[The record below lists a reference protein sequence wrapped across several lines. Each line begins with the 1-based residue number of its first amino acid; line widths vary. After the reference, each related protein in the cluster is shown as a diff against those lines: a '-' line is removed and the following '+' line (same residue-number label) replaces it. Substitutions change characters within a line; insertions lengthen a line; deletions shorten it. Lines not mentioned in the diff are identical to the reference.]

1 MFRLRQWRTVRGVDE
16 TWARTEMPPLNWSDA
31 GVREALPT
39 GTVTLLLADVEGSTR
54 LWESEPEAMT
64 EAVARL
70 DRILDETI
78 AGHGG
83 VRPVEQGEGDSFV
96 VAFPRAS
103 SAVAC
108 ALELQ
113 RAPLAPIRL
122 RIGLHTGEA
131 QLRDEGNYMGP
142 AVNRAARLRDLAHGG
157 QTVMSG
163 ATHDLVVDRLPEG
176 AWLADFG
183 SHRLRDLARPEQVV
197 QLCHPDLPAEFPPL
211 RSLDSFAHNL
221 PVQLTSFIGREAE
234 MTEVRRLLAENRL
247 VTLIGTGGAGKT
259 RLALQVAAETL
270 AEFPG
275 GVWQVDLAPLSDP
288 AVVPIAVARA
298 LGLGD
303 AEQRSTTETVFR
315 FIEDRQ
321 ALIVLDNCE
330 HLLDACAVLV
340 EALLRA
346 CPVLTILATSRE
358 PISVDGEVMWR
369 VPSLSLADDAIE
381 LFCDRARRARPGFL
395 AGGEVAGTVAEICQR
410 LDGLPL
416 AIELAAARLRAL
428 SPAEILAGLHD
439 RFRLLAGGA
448 RTAVRRQQTLRASV
462 DWSHDLLTDPER
474 TLLRRLAAFAGGFD
488 LDAAQAVGG
497 GDALARHQ
505 VLDQLALLVDKSL
518 VSTEESEVATR
529 YRLLETVRQYALE
542 KLAESGEAEAVRTRH
557 RDHYLVVAAGL
568 EPAGREEVERRL
580 DRVEADIDNL
590 RAAFQWSLEVSD
602 AEAAL
607 RLASSLQPLWLD
619 RNRIVEGRSWLD
631 AGLYDEAAGRPVAP
645 GVRVQALADAAVLD
659 AWMAQR
665 SGKGAAEAEEAVAL
679 AHSLNDPKLLARAL
693 AAAGCVYGFLPA
705 GGGPY
710 FAEAAVLARQ
720 TGDVWTLAQ
729 ILGWQALIAMVV
741 GDPVAGRAAGEE
753 GLALAQQAGSQLF
766 SRQCRTHLGAAMNLQ
781 GDLGSARALLSEV
794 IAEAEPLG
802 ASVWTLQCLAFLS
815 QTLSYLGELDE
826 ARELAE
832 ASIDVARDI
841 GHVPYEA
848 LGYWSLSVL
857 AIAASDVDALSQS
870 SHAFAERFSAVPPEW
885 AAVTLDYL
893 AVAELAA
900 GDLTA
905 ARRRA
910 DEAVAAT
917 TGFDMKYRAMEALL
931 TRARVGV
938 TLGEVDRARDDAHRA
953 LALGAAIN
961 ARIGIADTLECLAGI
976 AGDDDHKAA
985 ARLFGA
991 ADVLR
996 RRSRAVRFALYQPCY
1011 DADVSTLRAAMG
1023 DEAFDQAWA
1032 DGAALSIAEAVAYA
1046 QRGRGERKRP
1056 STGWASL
1063 TPAERDVVRLVG
1075 EGLANKDIA
1084 VRLFVSPRTV
1094 QAHLTH
1100 VYTKLGV
1107 TSRVQLAQEAA
1118 RHC

>member
-1 MFRLRQWRTVRGVDE
+1 
-16 TWARTEMPPLNWSDA
+16 MPPLTWSDA
-31 GVREALPT
+31 GVREPLPT

-54 LWESEPEAMT
+54 LWESDPELMAEAM
-64 EAVARL
+64 ARL
-70 DRILDETI
+70 DRILGETV

-103 SAVAC
+103 GAVAC
-108 ALELQ
+108 ALDLQ

-163 ATHDLVVDRLPEG
+163 ATRDLVVDRLPDG
-176 AWLADFG
+176 AWLADLG
-183 SHRLRDLARPEQVV
+183 RHRLRDLARPEQVV
-197 QLCHPDLPAEFPPL
+197 ELCHPDLPAEFPPL

-234 MTEVRRLLAENRL
+234 MTEVRRLLADNRL

-275 GVWQVDLAPLSDP
+275 GVWQVELAPLSDP
-288 AVVPIAVARA
+288 VVVPIAVARA
-298 LGLGD
+298 LGLVD
-303 AEQRSTTETVFR
+303 AEQRSTIETVTR

-340 EALLRA
+340 EALLRC

-369 VPSLSLADDAIE
+369 VPSLSLAADAIE
-381 LFCDRARRARPGFL
+381 LFTDRAQRARPGFV
-395 AGGEVAGTVAEICQR
+395 AGAELAGTVAEICQR

-474 TLLRRLAAFAGGFD
+474 TLFRRLAVFAGGFD

-497 GDALARHQ
+497 GDGLQRHQ

-518 VSTEESEVATR
+518 VSTEESEAATR

-542 KLAESGEAEAVRTRH
+542 KLAESGEAGAVRTRH
-557 RDHYLVVAAGL
+557 RDHYLLFAAGL
-568 EPAGREEVERRL
+568 EPGGREEIERRL

-590 RAAFQWSLEVSD
+590 RVAFQWSLETSD

-619 RNRIVEGRSWLD
+619 RHRLLEGRSWLD
-631 AGLYDEAAGRPVAP
+631 AALYDEAADPVAP
-645 GVRVQALADAAVLD
+645 AVRAQALADAAVLD
-659 AWMAQR
+659 AWTGLSSGR
-665 SGKGAAEAEEAVAL
+665 SPAEAEEAIAL
-679 AHSLNDPKLLARAL
+679 ARQLDDPKLLARAL
-693 AAAGCVYGFLPA
+693 TAAGCVHGYLPG

-710 FAEAAVLARQ
+710 FAEAAPLARQ
-720 TGDVWTLAQ
+720 TGDVWTQAQ
-729 ILGWQALIAMVV
+729 ILGWQAVDATVT

-766 SRQCRTHLGAAMNLQ
+766 SRQCRTHLGAALFYQ
-781 GDLGSARALLSEV
+781 GDLDAARALLSDLA
-794 IAEAEPLG
+794 AEAQAAG
-802 ASVWTLQCLAFLS
+802 ASVMAMQSLAFLGW
-815 QTLSYLGELDE
+815 TLTFQGELDE
-826 ARELAE
+826 ARELAQ
-832 ASIDVARDI
+832 ASVAVARDT
-841 GHVPYEA
+841 GVVPWEGV
-848 LGYWSLSVL
+848 GYWALSLV
-857 AIAASDVDALSQS
+857 AIAAGDAAALRQS
-870 SHAFAERFSAVPPEW
+870 SHAFSQYFSSVPPKW
-885 AAVTLDYL
+885 AALTLNHL

-905 ARRRA
+905 AGRRA
-910 DEAVAAT
+910 DEAAAAT
-917 TGFDMKYRAMEALL
+917 TGFDLKYHAMEALL
-931 TRARVGV
+931 TSARTAVA
-938 TLGEVDRARDDAHRA
+938 LGEVDRARDDGHRA

-961 ARIGIADTLECLAGI
+961 ARLGIVDTLECLAGI
-976 AGDDDHKAA
+976 AGDDDHQAA

-991 ADVLR
+991 ADALR
-996 RRSRAVRFALYQPCY
+996 RSVGAVRFALYQPGY
-1011 DADVSTLRAAMG
+1011 DADVSALRAAMG
-1023 DEAFDQAWA
+1023 DDAFELAWSE
-1032 DGAALSIAEAVAYA
+1032 GAALSTAEAVAYA

-1056 STGWASL
+1056 SSGWASL
-1063 TPAERDVVRLVG
+1063 TPAERDVVRLLA

-1118 RHC
+1118 RHP

>member
-1 MFRLRQWRTVRGVDE
+1 
-16 TWARTEMPPLNWSDA
+16 MPPLTWSDP

-54 LWESEPEAMT
+54 LWESEPEPMAEAM
-64 EAVARL
+64 ARL
-70 DRILDETI
+70 DRVLGETV

-96 VAFPRAS
+96 ISFSRAS
-103 SAVAC
+103 AALGC
-108 ALELQ
+108 ALDLQ

-163 ATHDLVVDRLPEG
+163 ATHDLVVDRLPDG
-176 AWLADFG
+176 AWLADLG
-183 SHRLRDLARPEQVV
+183 RHRLRDLARPEQVV

-234 MTEVRRLLAENRL
+234 MSEVRRLLADNRL

-303 AEQRSTTETVFR
+303 VEQRSTTETVIR
-315 FIEDRQ
+315 FIGDRQ
-321 ALIVLDNCE
+321 ALVVLDNCE

-340 EALLRA
+340 ETLLRA
-346 CPVLTILATSRE
+346 CPVLTVLATSRE

-369 VPSLSLADDAIE
+369 VPSLSLAGDAVE
-381 LFCDRARRARPGFL
+381 LFTDRARRARPGF
-395 AGGEVAGTVAEICQR
+395 VAEAEAAAKVAEICQR

-428 SPAEILAGLHD
+428 SPAEILDGLHD

-462 DWSHDLLTDPER
+462 DWSHDLLTAPER
-474 TLLRRLAAFAGGFD
+474 TLLRRLAAFARGFD
-488 LDAAQAVGG
+488 LDAAQAVGR
-497 GDALARHQ
+497 GDGLARHQ
-505 VLDQLALLVDKSL
+505 VLDQLSLLVDKSL
-518 VSTEESEVATR
+518 VSTGESDGATR

-568 EPAGREEVERRL
+568 EPLGRDEVERRL
-580 DRVEADIDNL
+580 DRVEADFDNL
-590 RAAFQWSLEVSD
+590 RAAFQWSLETSD

-619 RNRIVEGRSWLD
+619 RDRLVEGRSWLD
-631 AGLYDEAAGRPVAP
+631 AALDDEAAGAVAP
-645 GVRVQALADAAVLD
+645 AVRAQALADAAVID
-659 AWMAQR
+659 AWTLLA
-665 SGKGAAEAEEAVAL
+665 SGKGPAQVDEAVAL
-679 AHSLNDPKLLARAL
+679 ARQLDDPRLLARAL
-693 AAAGCVYGFLPA
+693 TAAGCVYGYLPA
-705 GGGPY
+705 NADPY

-720 TGDVWTLAQ
+720 SGDVWTLAQ
-729 ILGWQALIAMVV
+729 IHGWQTLLANIVS
-741 GDPVAGRAAGEE
+741 DPVAGRSSGEK
-753 GLALAQQAGSQLF
+753 GIALANQAGSRLF
-766 SRQCRTHLGAAMNLQ
+766 SRQCRVHLGAVMVCQ
-781 GDLGSARALLSEV
+781 GDLGAARELLSELN
-794 IAEAEPLG
+794 AEAEAAG
-802 ASVWTLQCLAFLS
+802 AAVMLMQGLAFLS
-815 QTLSYLGELDE
+815 WALTYLGELDE
-826 ARELAE
+826 AKRLGE
-832 ASIDVARDI
+832 ASVAVGRETGVAAYEGV
-841 GHVPYEA
+841 GHWP
-848 LGYWSLSVL
+848 LSLV
-857 AIAASDVDALSQS
+857 AIAAGDVAALRHSSQK
-870 SHAFAERFSAVPPEW
+870 FSRLVGGSTEW
-885 AAVTLDYL
+885 GAITLDYL
-893 AVAELAA
+893 AVAELAG
-900 GDLTA
+900 GDLGA
-905 ARRRA
+905 ARRCA

-917 TGFDMKYRAMEALL
+917 TGFGMKGRAMDALL
-931 TRARVGV
+931 TSARVSV
-938 TLGEVDRARDDAHRA
+938 ALGEVDRARDEAHRA
-953 LALGAAIN
+953 LALAAAID

-976 AGDDDHKAA
+976 TDDDPQAA

-991 ADVLR
+991 AASLR
-996 RRSRAVRFALYQPCY
+996 RDVGAVRFRLYQPGY
-1011 DADVSTLRAAMG
+1011 DADVSALRASMG
-1023 DEAFDQAWA
+1023 DEAFERAWA
-1032 DGAALSIAEAVAYA
+1032 EGAALLPAEAVAYA

-1056 STGWASL
+1056 SSGWASL
-1063 TPAERDVVRLVG
+1063 TPAERDVVRLVA
-1075 EGLANKDIA
+1075 EGLANKEIA
-1084 VRLFVSPRTV
+1084 DRLFVSPRTV

-1100 VYTKLGV
+1100 VYTKLGIA
-1107 TSRVQLAQEAA
+1107 SRVQLAQEAS
-1118 RHC
+1118 RHG

>member
-1 MFRLRQWRTVRGVDE
+1 MFRPQPWRTVRGVDE
-16 TWARTEMPPLNWSDA
+16 TWARTEIPPLTWSDA

-54 LWESEPEAMT
+54 LWESDPEPMAEAM
-64 EAVARL
+64 ARL
-70 DRILDETI
+70 DRILGETV

-96 VAFPRAS
+96 VSFPRAS
-103 SAVAC
+103 GAVAC
-108 ALELQ
+108 ALDLQ

-176 AWLADFG
+176 AWLADLG
-183 SHRLRDLARPEQVV
+183 RHRLRDLARPEQVV
-197 QLCHPDLPAEFPPL
+197 QLCHPDLPAEFAPL

-234 MTEVRRLLAENRL
+234 MTEVRRLLADNRL

-303 AEQRSTTETVFR
+303 AEQRSTTETVIR
-315 FIEDRQ
+315 FVEDRQ

-369 VPSLSLADDAIE
+369 VPSLSLAGDAMD
-381 LFCDRARRARPGFL
+381 LFTDRARRARPGFS
-395 AGGEVAGTVAEICQR
+395 AGAEMAGTVAEICQR

-497 GDALARHQ
+497 GGDSLQRHQ

-518 VSTEESEVATR
+518 VSTEVSQAATR

-557 RDHYLVVAAGL
+557 RDHYLVVATGL

-580 DRVEADIDNL
+580 DRVGVDIDNL
-590 RAAFQWSLEVSD
+590 RAAFQWSLETSD

-607 RLASSLQPLWLD
+607 QLASSLQPLWLD
-619 RNRIVEGRSWLD
+619 RNRIVEGRSWFD
-631 AGLYDEAAGRPVAP
+631 AGLSDAAAGPVAL
-645 GVRVQALADAAVLD
+645 GVRAQALADAAVLD
-659 AWMAQR
+659 VWTGLA
-665 SGKGAAEAEEAVAL
+665 SGKGPAEAEEAVAL
-679 AHSLNDPKLLARAL
+679 ARELDDPKLLARTL
-693 AAAGCVYGFLPA
+693 TAAGCAPGFLPRMGA
-705 GGGPY
+705 SY
-710 FAEAAVLARQ
+710 FAEATVLARQ
-720 TGDVWTLAQ
+720 TGDTWTLAQ
-729 ILGWQALIAMVV
+729 ILGWQALTANIA

-753 GLALAQQAGSQLF
+753 GLALAEEVGSQLF
-766 SRQCRTHLGAAMNLQ
+766 SRQCRTHLGAAMFYQ
-781 GDLGSARALLSEV
+781 GDLRAARALLSDL
-794 IAEAEPLG
+794 IAEAEAAG
-802 ASVWTLQCLAFLS
+802 GSIWTLQGLTFLGW
-815 QTLSYLGELDE
+815 TLTFLGELDA
-826 ARELAE
+826 ARAAAE
-832 ASIDVARDI
+832 ASIAAGRDTGVA
-841 GHVPYEA
+841 VYEGV
-848 LGYWSLSVL
+848 GYWSLSL
-857 AIAASDVDALSQS
+857 TAIAAGDAAALRHTSE
-870 SHAFAERFSAVPPEW
+870 AFSRIFVFPPEW
-885 AAVTLDYL
+885 AALPLDFL
-893 AVAELAA
+893 AVAEFAA

-905 ARRRA
+905 ARRLA

-917 TGFDMKYRAMEALL
+917 TGFEMKYHAMEALM
-931 TRARVGV
+931 TSARVWV
-938 TLGEVDRARDDAHRA
+938 ALGEAGRAQDDAHRA
-953 LALGAAIN
+953 LAIAAAIN
-961 ARIGIADTLECLAGI
+961 ARIGIADSLECVAGI
-976 AGDDDHKAA
+976 AGDDDHQAA
-985 ARLFGA
+985 ARLLSA
-991 ADVLR
+991 ADSLR
-996 RRSRAVRFALYQPCY
+996 RSTGAVRFKLYQPGY
-1011 DADVSTLRAAMG
+1011 DTDVSALRASMG
-1023 DEAFDQAWA
+1023 DEAFERAWA
-1032 DGAALSIAEAVAYA
+1032 EGAALSTPEAIAYA

-1056 STGWASL
+1056 SSGWASL
-1063 TPAERDVVRLVG
+1063 TPAERDVVRLVA

-1118 RHC
+1118 RHP

>member
-1 MFRLRQWRTVRGVDE
+1 VDE
-16 TWARTEMPPLNWSDA
+16 TWARTEMPPLTWSDA
-31 GVREALPT
+31 SVREALPT

-54 LWESEPEAMT
+54 LWESEPEPMAEAM
-64 EAVARL
+64 ARL
-70 DRILDETI
+70 DRILGETVT
-78 AGHGG
+78 GHGG

-96 VAFPRAS
+96 VSFSRAS

-108 ALELQ
+108 ALDLQ

-163 ATHDLVVDRLPEG
+163 ATHDLVVDRLPDG
-176 AWLADFG
+176 AWLADLG
-183 SHRLRDLARPEQVV
+183 RHRLRDLARPEQVV
-197 QLCHPDLPAEFPPL
+197 QLCHPDLPAVFPPL

-221 PVQLTSFIGREAE
+221 PVQLTSFIGRETE
-234 MTEVRRLLAENRL
+234 MGEVRRLLADNRL

-288 AVVPIAVARA
+288 AVVPLAVARA

-303 AEQRSTTETVFR
+303 AEQRSTIETITR

-330 HLLDACAVLV
+330 HLLDACAELV
-340 EALLRA
+340 ESMLRA

-358 PISVDGEVMWR
+358 PISVGGEVMWR
-369 VPSLSLADDAIE
+369 VPSLSLSGDAIE
-381 LFCDRARRARPGFL
+381 LFTDRAQRARPGFL
-395 AGGEVAGTVAEICQR
+395 ASAEVAGTVAEICQR

-474 TLLRRLAAFAGGFD
+474 ILLRRLAVFAGGFD
-488 LDAAQAVGG
+488 LAAAQAVGG
-497 GDALARHQ
+497 GEGLQRHQ

-518 VSTEESEVATR
+518 VSTEESASATR
-529 YRLLETVRQYALE
+529 YRLLETVRQYTLE
-542 KLAESGEAEAVRTRH
+542 KLAESGEADTVRTGH
-557 RDHYLVVAAGL
+557 RDHYLLVAAGL
-568 EPAGREEVERRL
+568 EPAAREEIERRL
-580 DRVEADIDNL
+580 DRVGADFDNL
-590 RAAFQWSLEVSD
+590 RAAFRWSLETS
-602 AEAAL
+602 EPETAL

-619 RNRIVEGRSWLD
+619 RNRLLEGRSWLD
-631 AGLYDEAAGRPVAP
+631 AGLYDDAAGSVAP
-645 GVRVQALADAAVLD
+645 AMRAQALADAAVLD
-659 AWMAQR
+659 AWTALR
-665 SGKGAAEAEEAVAL
+665 WGKGPAEAEEAVAL
-679 AHSLNDPKLLARAL
+679 ARQLDDPKLLARAL
-693 AAAGCVYGFLPA
+693 TAAGCVRGFLPQV
-705 GGGPY
+705 GNPY

-720 TGDVWTLAQ
+720 TGDVWTLVQ
-729 ILGWQALIAMVV
+729 ILGWQTLSANVV

-753 GLALAQQAGSQLF
+753 GLALAEQAGSLLF
-766 SRQCRTHLGAAMNLQ
+766 SRQCRTHLGAAMFYE
-781 GDLGSARALLSEV
+781 GDLGAARALLSDLV
-794 IAEAEPLG
+794 AEAGAAG
-802 ASVWTLQCLAFLS
+802 ASVWTLQSLGFLS
-815 QTLSYLGELDE
+815 WVLASLGELDE

-832 ASIDVARDI
+832 ASIAEARDT
-841 GHVPYEA
+841 GVVPYEGV
-848 LGYWSLSVL
+848 GYWALSVV
-857 AIAASDVDALSQS
+857 AIAAGDATALRQS
-870 SHAFAERFSAVPPEW
+870 SHALAQRFSFPPEW
-885 AAVTLDYL
+885 VALTLDHL
-893 AVAELAA
+893 ALAAFAA
-900 GDLTA
+900 GDLST
-905 ARRRA
+905 ARRYA
-910 DEAVAAT
+910 DEAVVAT

-931 TRARVGV
+931 TSARVWLA
-938 TLGEVDRARDDAHRA
+938 LGEIDRARDDAHRA
-953 LALGAAIN
+953 LAIAAAID

-976 AGDDDHKAA
+976 TATDDHQAA

-991 ADVLR
+991 ADALR
-996 RRSRAVRFALYQPCY
+996 QSVGAVRFKLYQPGF
-1011 DADVSTLRAAMG
+1011 DSDVSALRASTG
-1023 DEAFDQAWA
+1023 DGGFDQAWA
-1032 DGAALSIAEAVAYA
+1032 EGAALSAAEAVAYA

-1063 TPAERDVVRLVG
+1063 TPAERDVVRLVA

-1084 VRLFVSPRTV
+1084 VRLFISPRTV

-1118 RHC
+1118 RHP

>member
-1 MFRLRQWRTVRGVDE
+1 MDE
-16 TWARTEMPPLNWSDA
+16 TWARTEMPPLTWSDA

-54 LWESEPEAMT
+54 LWESEPEPMT
-64 EAVARL
+64 EAMARL
-70 DRILDETI
+70 DRVLGETV

-96 VAFPRAS
+96 VSFPRAS

-108 ALELQ
+108 ALDLQ

-163 ATHDLVVDRLPEG
+163 ATHDLVVDGLPEG
-176 AWLADFG
+176 AWLADLG
-183 SHRLRDLARPEQVV
+183 RHRLRDLARPEQVV

-221 PVQLTSFIGREAE
+221 PVQLTSFIGRETE
-234 MTEVRRLLAENRL
+234 MTAVRRLLADNRL

-275 GVWQVDLAPLSDP
+275 GVWQVDLTPLNDP

-303 AEQRSTTETVFR
+303 AAQRSTIDTLTR

-369 VPSLSLADDAIE
+369 VPSLSLTGDAIE
-381 LFCDRARRARPGFL
+381 LFTDRARRARPGFVVS
-395 AGGEVAGTVAEICQR
+395 GEMAGTVSEICQR

-428 SPAEILAGLHD
+428 SPAEILTGLHD
-439 RFRLLAGGA
+439 RFRLLAGGS

-462 DWSHDLLTDPER
+462 DWSYDLLTDPER
-474 TLLRRLAAFAGGFD
+474 TLLRRLAVFAGGFD
-488 LDAAQAVGG
+488 LDAAQAVGDG
-497 GDALARHQ
+497 EALARHQ
-505 VLDQLALLVDKSL
+505 VLDQLALLIDKSL
-518 VSTEESEVATR
+518 VSTEESAAATR

-542 KLAESGEAEAVRTRH
+542 KLAESGEAESVRTRH
-557 RDHYLVVAAGL
+557 RDHYLLVAAEL
-568 EPAGREEVERRL
+568 EPAGHEEVDRQL
-580 DRVEADIDNL
+580 DRVQADIDNL
-590 RAAFQWSLEVSD
+590 RAAFQWSLETSD
-602 AEAAL
+602 AEVAL

-619 RNRIVEGRSWLD
+619 RHRLLEGRGWLD
-631 AGLYDEAAGRPVAP
+631 AALADGDAGPVGP
-645 GVRVQALADAAVLD
+645 GVRARALGDAAVLD
-659 AWMAQR
+659 AWMALS
-665 SGKGAAEAEEAVAL
+665 SGKGTGEADEAVSL
-679 AHSLNDPKLLARAL
+679 ARQLDDPKLLGRAL
-693 AAAGCVYGFLPA
+693 TAAGCVYGILT
-705 GGGPY
+705 GDGSPY
-710 FAEAAVLARQ
+710 FAEAAVFARQ
-720 TGDVWTLAQ
+720 SGDVWTQAQ
-729 ILGWQALIAMVV
+729 ILGWEAVAANAA
-741 GDPVAGRAAGEE
+741 GDPIAGRAAGEE
-753 GLALAQQAGSQLF
+753 GHALAQRAGCQLF
-766 SRQCRTHLGAAMNLQ
+766 SRQCRVHLGAAMIYQ
-781 GDLGSARALLSEV
+781 GDLDAARALLSDV
-794 IAEAEPLG
+794 AAEAGAAG
-802 ASVWTLQCLAFLS
+802 ASVMAIQGLAFLGW
-815 QTLSYLGELDE
+815 TLALLGELDD

-832 ASIDVARDI
+832 ASIAAARDTGVVLYEGI
-841 GHVPYEA
+841 GNWGLSHVAAAAGDAAA
-848 LGYWSLSVL
+848 LR
-857 AIAASDVDALSQS
+857 QS
-870 SHAFAERFSAVPPEW
+870 SHAFWQCFSFQHGW
-885 AAVTLDYL
+885 AALPLGHL

-910 DEAVAAT
+910 EEAVAAT
-917 TGFDMKYRAMEALL
+917 TGYGMKHHAMDALL
-931 TRARVGV
+931 TSARVAV
-938 TLGEVDRARDDAHRA
+938 ALGEVDRAREDAHRA
-953 LALGAAIN
+953 LAIGAAIE
-961 ARIGIADTLECLAGI
+961 ARIGIADTLECLAGM
-976 AGDDDHKAA
+976 AGNDDHQAA
-985 ARLFGA
+985 ARLLGA

-996 RRSRAVRFALYQPCY
+996 RSTGAVRFRLYQPGY
-1011 DADVSTLRAAMG
+1011 ETDVSALRAAMG
-1023 DEAFDQAWA
+1023 DQAFELAWGE
-1032 DGAALSIAEAVAYA
+1032 GAKLSTAEAVAYA

-1056 STGWASL
+1056 SSGWASL
-1063 TPAERDVVRLVG
+1063 TPAERDVVSLVA

-1084 VRLFVSPRTV
+1084 ARLFISPRTV

-1118 RHC
+1118 RHT

>member
-1 MFRLRQWRTVRGVDE
+1 MRGVDE
-16 TWARTEMPPLNWSDA
+16 TWARTEMPPLTWSDA

-54 LWESEPEAMT
+54 LWESEPEPMAEAM
-64 EAVARL
+64 ARL
-70 DRILDETI
+70 DRILGEI
-78 AGHGG
+78 VAGHSG

-96 VAFPRAS
+96 VSFPRAS
-103 SAVAC
+103 GAVAC
-108 ALELQ
+108 ALDLQ

-176 AWLADFG
+176 AWLADLG
-183 SHRLRDLARPEQVV
+183 RHRLRDLARPEQVV

-234 MTEVRRLLAENRL
+234 MAEVRRLLADNRL

-288 AVVPIAVARA
+288 TVVPIAVARA

-303 AEQRSTTETVFR
+303 AEQRSTTETLIR
-315 FIEDRQ
+315 FLEHRQ

-340 EALLRA
+340 EALLRG

-369 VPSLSLADDAIE
+369 VPSLSLAGDAIE
-381 LFCDRARRARPGFL
+381 LFTDRARRARPGFQT
-395 AGGEVAGTVAEICQR
+395 GGEVAGTVAEICQR

-416 AIELAAARLRAL
+416 AIELAAARLRSL

-497 GDALARHQ
+497 GDGLQRHQ

-518 VSTEESEVATR
+518 VATEEFQAATR

-557 RDHYLVVAAGL
+557 RDHYLMVAAGL
-568 EPAGREEVERRL
+568 EPARREETERRL
-580 DRVEADIDNL
+580 DRVEADFDNL
-590 RAAFQWSLEVSD
+590 RVAFQWSLETSD

-619 RNRIVEGRSWLD
+619 RHRLLEGWSWLD
-631 AGLYDEAAGRPVAP
+631 AGLSHEGGGPVAP
-645 GVRVQALADAAVLD
+645 GVRAQALADAAVLD
-659 AWMAQR
+659 AWTLLA
-665 SGKGAAEAEEAVAL
+665 SGKGPAQAEEAVAL
-679 AHSLNDPKLLARAL
+679 ARQLDDPKLLARAL
-693 AAAGCVYGFLPA
+693 TAAGCIFGYLPA
-705 GGGPY
+705 GAGPY
-710 FAEAAVLARQ
+710 FAEAAALARR

-729 ILGWQALIAMVV
+729 ILGWQALLANIV

-753 GLALAQQAGSQLF
+753 GFALAQQAGSQLF
-766 SRQCRTHLGAAMNLQ
+766 SRQCRTHLGAAMVIQ
-781 GDLGSARALLSEV
+781 GDLGAARALLSDV
-794 IAEAEPLG
+794 AAEAEAAG
-802 ASVWTLQCLAFLS
+802 GSVWTLQSRSFLGLALTFS
-815 QTLSYLGELDE
+815 GELEE
-826 ARELAE
+826 AREAAE
-832 ASIDVARDI
+832 ASFAAARDTGVFAYESV
-841 GHVPYEA
+841 GHWT
-848 LGYWSLSVL
+848 LSLV
-857 AIAASDVDALSQS
+857 AIAAGDAAALRQHSQ
-870 SHAFAERFSAVPPEW
+870 AFSEHLRYPPEW
-885 AAVTLDYL
+885 AAITLDYL
-893 AVAELAA
+893 AVADLAA
-900 GDLTA
+900 GDLPA

-931 TRARVGV
+931 TSARVAIA
-938 TLGEVDRARDDAHRA
+938 LGEVDRARDDAHRA

-976 AGDDDHKAA
+976 AGADDHQTA

-991 ADVLR
+991 ADALR
-996 RRSRAVRFALYQPCY
+996 RSTGAVRFGLYQPGY
-1011 DADVSTLRAAMG
+1011 DADVSALRASMG
-1023 DEAFDQAWA
+1023 DEAFEQAWA
-1032 DGAALSIAEAVAYA
+1032 GGAALSTTEAVAYA

-1056 STGWASL
+1056 SSGWASL
-1063 TPAERDVVRLVG
+1063 TPAERDVVRLVA

-1118 RHC
+1118 RHP

>member
-1 MFRLRQWRTVRGVDE
+1 MRRGVVNPQGSGRSVREDADVPAPVMAQCEGVDE
-16 TWARTEMPPLNWSDA
+16 TWARTEMPPLTWSDP

-54 LWESEPEAMT
+54 LWESDPEPMAEAM
-64 EAVARL
+64 ARL
-70 DRILDETI
+70 DRILGEAI
-78 AGHGG
+78 ACHGG

-96 VAFPRAS
+96 VSFSRAS
-103 SAVAC
+103 GALGC
-108 ALELQ
+108 ALDLQ

-176 AWLADFG
+176 AWLADLG
-183 SHRLRDLARPEQVV
+183 RHRLRDLARPEQVV

-270 AEFPG
+270 AEYPG

-288 AVVPIAVARA
+288 VVVPIAVARA

-303 AEQRSTTETVFR
+303 AAQRSTIETLIR

-369 VPSLSLADDAIE
+369 VPSLSLAGDAIE
-381 LFCDRARRARPGFL
+381 LFCDRARRARPGFR
-395 AGGEVAGTVAEICQR
+395 AGDEVAGTVAEICQR

-428 SPAEILAGLHD
+428 SPAEVLAGLHD

-462 DWSHDLLTDPER
+462 DWSYDLLTDPER

-497 GDALARHQ
+497 GEGLQRHQ

-518 VSTEESEVATR
+518 VSTEESAAATR

-542 KLAESGEAEAVRTRH
+542 KLFESGEAEAVRTRH
-557 RDHYLVVAAGL
+557 RDHYLLVAAGL

-580 DRVEADIDNL
+580 DRVEADFDNL
-590 RAAFQWSLEVSD
+590 RAAFQWSLETSD

-607 RLASSLQPLWLD
+607 RLASLLQPLWLD
-619 RNRIVEGRSWLD
+619 RTRIVEGRSWFD
-631 AGLYDEAAGRPVAP
+631 AALYDEAAGPVAP
-645 GVRVQALADAAVLD
+645 EVRAQALADAAVLD
-659 AWMAQR
+659 IWTGLAF
-665 SGKGAAEAEEAVAL
+665 GKGPAEAEEAVAL
-679 AHSLNDPKLLARAL
+679 ARQLDDPKLLARAL
-693 AAAGCVYGFLPA
+693 TAAGCVPGFLPQM
-705 GGGPY
+705 GGPY

-729 ILGWQALIAMVV
+729 IFGWQTLTANVA

-753 GLALAQQAGSQLF
+753 GLALAEQAGSHLF
-766 SRQCRTHLGAAMNLQ
+766 SRQCRTHLGAAMVYQ
-781 GDLGSARALLSEV
+781 GDLDAARALLSDLM
-794 IAEAEPLG
+794 AEAEALR
-802 ASVWTLQCLAFLS
+802 ASVWSLQSLTFLS
-815 QTLSYLGELDE
+815 WTLTLLGELDE
-826 ARELAE
+826 ARALAE
-832 ASIDVARDI
+832 ASIAVARDM
-841 GHVPYEA
+841 GVAVYEGLGPWA
-848 LGYWSLSVL
+848 LSLV
-857 AIAASDVDALSQS
+857 AIAAGDGAALRQASN
-870 SHAFAERFSAVPPEW
+870 AFSRAFIFPPEW
-885 AAVTLDYL
+885 VALTLDYL

-900 GDLTA
+900 GDLTS

-917 TGFDMKYRAMEALL
+917 TGFDMKYHAMQALL
-931 TRARVGV
+931 TSARVWV
-938 TLGEVDRARDDAHRA
+938 ALGEGDRARDDAHRA
-953 LALGAAIN
+953 LAIGAAID
-961 ARIGIADTLECLAGI
+961 ARTGIADTLECLAGM
-976 AGDDDHKAA
+976 AGNDENQAA

-991 ADVLR
+991 ADSVL
-996 RRSRAVRFALYQPCY
+996 
-1011 DADVSTLRAAMG
+1011 
-1023 DEAFDQAWA
+1023 E
-1032 DGAALSIAEAVAYA
+1032 
-1046 QRGRGERKRP
+1046 
-1056 STGWASL
+1056 
-1063 TPAERDVVRLVG
+1063 
-1075 EGLANKDIA
+1075 
-1084 VRLFVSPRTV
+1084 
-1094 QAHLTH
+1094 
-1100 VYTKLGV
+1100 
-1107 TSRVQLAQEAA
+1107 
-1118 RHC
+1118 

>member
-1 MFRLRQWRTVRGVDE
+1 MAQCEAVDE
-16 TWARTEMPPLNWSDA
+16 TWARTEMAPLTWSDA

-54 LWESEPEAMT
+54 LWESEPEPMTDAM
-64 EAVARL
+64 ARL
-70 DRILDETI
+70 DRLLGEAV

-96 VAFPRAS
+96 VSFSRAS

-108 ALELQ
+108 ALDLQ

-176 AWLADFG
+176 AWLADLG
-183 SHRLRDLARPEQVV
+183 RHRLRDLARPEQVV

-234 MTEVRRLLAENRL
+234 MTEVRRLLADNRL

-275 GVWQVDLAPLSDP
+275 GVWQVDLAPLNDP

-303 AEQRSTTETVFR
+303 AEQRSTIDTLTR

-330 HLLDACAVLV
+330 HLLDACAVVV

-358 PISVDGEVMWR
+358 PMSVGGEVMWR
-369 VPSLSLADDAIE
+369 VPSLSLTGDAME
-381 LFCDRARRARPGFL
+381 LFTDRARRARPGFVPG
-395 AGGEVAGTVAEICQR
+395 AEAAGTVAEICQR

-428 SPAEILAGLHD
+428 SPAEVLAGLHD

-474 TLLRRLAAFAGGFD
+474 TLLRRLAVFAGGFD
-488 LDAAQAVGG
+488 LDAAQAVGA
-497 GDALARHQ
+497 GDGLQRHQ

-518 VSTEESEVATR
+518 VATEESEAATR

-557 RDHYLVVAAGL
+557 RDHYVLVAAGL
-568 EPAGREEVERRL
+568 EPAGREVLEGRL
-580 DRVEADIDNL
+580 DRIGADFDNL
-590 RAAFQWSLEVSD
+590 RAAFQWSLETSD
-602 AEAAL
+602 TETAL

-631 AGLYDEAAGRPVAP
+631 TALYDAVAGPVAP
-645 GVRVQALADAAVLD
+645 AVRAQALADAAVLD
-659 AWMAQR
+659 AWTLLT
-665 SGKGAAEAEEAVAL
+665 SGKAAAQVEEAVAL
-679 AHSLNDPKLLARAL
+679 ARQLDDPKLLARAL
-693 AAAGCVYGFLPA
+693 TAAGCVYGYLPA

-720 TGDVWTLAQ
+720 TGDLWTLTQ
-729 ILGWQALIAMVV
+729 ILGWQTLIANIV
-741 GDPVAGRAAGEE
+741 GDPVSGRATGEE
-753 GLALAQQAGSQLF
+753 GFALAREVGSQLF
-766 SRQCRTHLGAAMNLQ
+766 SRQCRTHLGAAMIYQ
-781 GDLGSARALLSEV
+781 GDLGAARALLSDLV
-794 IAEAEPLG
+794 AEAEAAG
-802 ASVWTLQCLAFLS
+802 ASIWSLQGLTFLSWTLTFV
-815 QTLSYLGELDE
+815 GELDE
-826 ARELAE
+826 ARGLGE
-832 ASIDVARDI
+832 ASIAVGRDTGVAA
-841 GHVPYEA
+841 YEGV
-848 LGYWSLSVL
+848 GYW
-857 AIAASDVDALSQS
+857 ALSLAAMAANDAVALRQS
-870 SHAFAERFSAVPPEW
+870 SHAFWQLFSGPPEW
-885 AAVTLDYL
+885 GALTLGHL

-900 GDLTA
+900 GDLAA

-917 TGFDMKYRAMEALL
+917 TGFDMKYHAMEALL
-931 TRARVGV
+931 TSARVGAA
-938 TLGEVDRARDDAHRA
+938 LGDVDRARDDAHRA
-953 LALGAAIN
+953 LALGAAID

-976 AGDDDHKAA
+976 AASEDHQTR
-985 ARLFGA
+985 ARIFGA
-991 ADVLR
+991 ADALR
-996 RRSRAVRFALYQPCY
+996 RSTGAVRFALYQPSY
-1011 DADVSTLRAAMG
+1011 DADVSALRAAMG
-1023 DEAFDQAWA
+1023 DEAFELAWA
-1032 DGAALSIAEAVAYA
+1032 EGAALSTAEAVAYA

-1056 STGWASL
+1056 SSGWASL
-1063 TPAERDVVRLVG
+1063 TPAERDVVRLVA

-1084 VRLFVSPRTV
+1084 GRLFVSPRTV

-1107 TSRVQLAQEAA
+1107 TSRVQLAQEAS
-1118 RHC
+1118 RQPS

>member
-1 MFRLRQWRTVRGVDE
+1 M
-16 TWARTEMPPLNWSDA
+16 
-31 GVREALPT
+31 
-39 GTVTLLLADVEGSTR
+39 GSTSGPTKP
-54 LWESEPEAMT
+54 ESSGRKLGSP
-64 EAVARL
+64 
-70 DRILDETI
+70 
-78 AGHGG
+78 
-83 VRPVEQGEGDSFV
+83 
-96 VAFPRAS
+96 AS
-103 SAVAC
+103 SRPGSR
-108 ALELQ
+108 
-113 RAPLAPIRL
+113 RAR
-122 RIGLHTGEA
+122 
-131 QLRDEGNYMGP
+131 MGS
-142 AVNRAARLRDLAHGG
+142 A
-157 QTVMSG
+157 
-163 ATHDLVVDRLPEG
+163 
-176 AWLADFG
+176 
-183 SHRLRDLARPEQVV
+183 
-197 QLCHPDLPAEFPPL
+197 
-211 RSLDSFAHNL
+211 
-221 PVQLTSFIGREAE
+221 
-234 MTEVRRLLAENRL
+234 
-247 VTLIGTGGAGKT
+247 
-259 RLALQVAAETL
+259 
-270 AEFPG
+270 
-275 GVWQVDLAPLSDP
+275 
-288 AVVPIAVARA
+288 ARA

-303 AEQRSTTETVFR
+303 AAQRSTTEMVIR
-315 FIEDRQ
+315 FIDDRQ

-369 VPSLSLADDAIE
+369 VPSLSLTGDAIE
-381 LFCDRARRARPGFL
+381 LFTDRARRARPGFL
-395 AGGEVAGTVAEICQR
+395 GGAEVAGTVAEICQR

-518 VSTEESEVATR
+518 VATEESAAATR

-542 KLAESGEAEAVRTRH
+542 KLAESGEAEAARTRH
-557 RDHYLVVAAGL
+557 RDHYLVVATGL

-590 RAAFQWSLEVSD
+590 RAAFQWSLEISD
-602 AEAAL
+602 ADAAL

-619 RNRIVEGRSWLD
+619 RNRIAEGRSWLD
-631 AGLYDEAAGRPVAP
+631 TALYDADAGPAAPA
-645 GVRVQALADAAVLD
+645 VRAQALADAAVLD
-659 AWMAQR
+659 AWMAMKI
-665 SGKGAAEAEEAVAL
+665 GKGPAEADEAVAL
-679 AHSLNDPKLLARAL
+679 ARQLDDPRLLARAIT
-693 AAAGCVYGFLPA
+693 AAGSVYGYLPG

-720 TGDVWTLAQ
+720 TGDAWTLAQ
-729 ILGWQALIAMVV
+729 ILGWQTLIANVV

-753 GLALAQQAGSQLF
+753 GLALAQQVGTQVF
-766 SRQCRTHLGAAMNLQ
+766 SRQCRTHLGAAMNIQ
-781 GDLGSARALLSEV
+781 GDLGAARAVLSEV
-794 IAEAEPLG
+794 IAEAEALH
-802 ASVWTLQCLAFLS
+802 ASIWWLQCLAFLS
-815 QTLSYLGELDE
+815 QTLSFLGEVDE

-832 ASIDVARDI
+832 ACIPVARDS
-841 GHVPYEA
+841 GVVAYEA
-848 LGYWSLSVL
+848 LGHWSLCVV
-857 AIAASDVDALSQS
+857 AMAAGDAAALRQS
-870 SHAFAERFSAVPPEW
+870 SHAFAEGFSVVPPEW
-885 AAVTLDYL
+885 AALTLDYL

-917 TGFDMKYRAMEALL
+917 TGFAMKYRAMEALL
-931 TRARVGV
+931 TSARVGV
-938 TLGEVDRARDDAHRA
+938 ALGEVDRARDDAHRA

-976 AGDDDHKAA
+976 AGDDDDHAA

-991 ADVLR
+991 ADALR
-996 RRSRAVRFALYQPCY
+996 RRTRAVRFGLYQPRY
-1011 DADVSTLRAAMG
+1011 DADVSALRAAMG
-1023 DEAFDQAWA
+1023 DEAFEQARA
-1032 DGAALSIAEAVAYA
+1032 EGAALSIAEAVAYA

-1056 STGWASL
+1056 SSGWASL
-1063 TPAERDVVRLVG
+1063 TPAERDVVRLVA

-1118 RHC
+1118 RHA

>member
-1 MFRLRQWRTVRGVDE
+1 MFRPRPWRSVRGVDE
-16 TWARTEMPPLNWSDA
+16 TWARTEIPPLTWSDE

-54 LWESEPEAMT
+54 LWESEPEPMA

-70 DRILDETI
+70 DRILGE
-78 AGHGG
+78 AVARHGG
-83 VRPVEQGEGDSFV
+83 VRPLEQGEGDSFV
-96 VAFPRAS
+96 VSFPRAS
-103 SAVAC
+103 GAVAC
-108 ALELQ
+108 ALDLQ
-113 RAPLAPIRL
+113 QAPLAPIRL

-163 ATHDLVVDRLPEG
+163 ATHDLVVDRLPGG
-176 AWLADFG
+176 AWLADLG
-183 SHRLRDLARPEQVV
+183 RHRLRDLARPEQVI

-234 MTEVRRLLAENRL
+234 MAEVRRLLADNRL

-288 AVVPIAVARA
+288 AVVPIAAARA

-303 AEQRSTTETVFR
+303 AEQRSTTDTLIR
-315 FIEDRQ
+315 FIENRQ

-330 HLLDACAVLV
+330 HLLDECAALV

-369 VPSLSLADDAIE
+369 VPSLSLTGDAIE
-381 LFCDRARRARPGFL
+381 LFTDRARRARPGFV
-395 AGGEVAGTVAEICQR
+395 AGDEAAGTVAEICQR

-428 SPAEILAGLHD
+428 SPAEVLTGLHD
-439 RFRLLAGGA
+439 RFRLLAGGS

-474 TLLRRLAAFAGGFD
+474 TLFRRLGVFFGGFD
-488 LDAAQAVGG
+488 LDAARAVGSG
-497 GDALARHQ
+497 SSLQRHQ
-505 VLDQLALLVDKSL
+505 VLDQLVLLVDKSL
-518 VSTEESEVATR
+518 VSTEESGAATR

-557 RDHYLVVAAGL
+557 RDHYLLVAAGL
-568 EPAGREEVERRL
+568 EPAGHEEIERRL
-580 DRVEADIDNL
+580 DRVEADVDNL
-590 RAAFQWSLEVSD
+590 RAAFQWSLEMSD
-602 AEAAL
+602 AESAL

-619 RNRIVEGRSWLD
+619 RNRILEGRSWLD
-631 AGLYDEAAGRPVAP
+631 AGLYDGAAGPVAP
-645 GVRVQALADAAVLD
+645 AVRAQALADAAVLD
-659 AWMAQR
+659 IWTGLS
-665 SGKGAAEAEEAVAL
+665 SGKGPAEAEEAVAL
-679 AHSLNDPKLLARAL
+679 ARRLDDPKLLARAL
-693 AAAGCVYGFLPA
+693 TAAGCVPGFLPRMGA
-705 GGGPY
+705 SY
-710 FAEAAVLARQ
+710 FAEAAVLARR

-729 ILGWQALIAMVV
+729 ILGWQSLTANIA
-741 GDPVAGRAAGEE
+741 GDPVAGRSAGEE
-753 GLALAQQAGSQLF
+753 GIAVADEAGSRLF
-766 SRQCRTHLGAAMNLQ
+766 SRQCRTHLGAALVYQGELQ
-781 GDLGSARALLSEV
+781 PARALLTDLV
-794 IAEAEPLG
+794 AEAEAAGGAIWSLQGLTFLG
-802 ASVWTLQCLAFLS
+802 WTLTF
-815 QTLSYLGELDE
+815 LGELDA
-826 ARELAE
+826 AREA
-832 ASIDVARDI
+832 AWGSIAVGRDMGVA
-841 GHVPYEA
+841 VYEGV
-848 LGYWSLSVL
+848 GYWSLSL
-857 AIAASDVDALSQS
+857 TAIAAGDVAALRENSQ
-870 SHAFAERFSAVPPEW
+870 AFARIFNFPPEW
-885 AAVTLDYL
+885 AAFPLDRL
-893 AVAELAA
+893 AVAEFAA

-905 ARRRA
+905 ARRLA

-917 TGFDMKYRAMEALL
+917 TGFDMRYHAMEALL
-931 TRARVGV
+931 TSARVWSA
-938 TLGEVDRARDDAHRA
+938 LGEVGRAQDDAHRA
-953 LALGAAIN
+953 LAVAAVID
-961 ARIGIADTLECLAGI
+961 ARIGIADTLECLAGM
-976 AGDDDHKAA
+976 AGGDDHQAA

-991 ADVLR
+991 ADSLR
-996 RRSRAVRFALYQPCY
+996 RSTGAVRFALYQPGY
-1011 DADVSTLRAAMG
+1011 DADVSALRASMG
-1023 DEAFDQAWA
+1023 DEAFERAWA
-1032 DGAALSIAEAVAYA
+1032 EGAALSRGEAVAYA

-1063 TPAERDVVRLVG
+1063 TPAERDVVRFVA

-1084 VRLFVSPRTV
+1084 ARLFISPRTV

-1107 TSRVQLAQEAA
+1107 ASRVQLAQEAA
-1118 RHC
+1118 RHS

>member
-1 MFRLRQWRTVRGVDE
+1 
-16 TWARTEMPPLNWSDA
+16 MPPLTWSEA

-54 LWESEPEAMT
+54 LWETEPESMA

-70 DRILDETI
+70 DDLLCETV

-83 VRPVEQGEGDSFV
+83 VRPIEQGEGDSFV
-96 VAFPRAS
+96 ISFPRAS

-108 ALELQ
+108 ALDLQ

-163 ATHDLVVDRLPEG
+163 ATHDLVVDRLPED
-176 AWLADFG
+176 AWLADLG
-183 SHRLRDLARPEQVV
+183 RHRLRDLARPEQVV

-234 MTEVRRLLAENRL
+234 MTEVRRLLGDNRL

-270 AEFPG
+270 SEFPG
-275 GVWQVDLAPLSDP
+275 GVWQVDLAPVSDP
-288 AVVPIAVARA
+288 TVVPIAVARA

-303 AEQRSTTETVFR
+303 AEQRSTTEMVIR

-340 EALLRA
+340 EALLRG

-358 PISVDGEVMWR
+358 PISIDGEVMWR
-369 VPSLSLADDAIE
+369 VPSLSLAGDAIE
-381 LFCDRARRARPGFL
+381 LFTDRARRARPNFVVD
-395 AGGEVAGTVAEICQR
+395 GGTAGTVAEICQR

-497 GDALARHQ
+497 GEGLQSHQ

-518 VSTEESEVATR
+518 VSTEESAGTTR

-542 KLAESGEAEAVRTRH
+542 KLAESGEADTVRTRH
-557 RDHYLVVAAGL
+557 RDHYLVVATGL
-568 EPAGREEVERRL
+568 KPAGREEIEGRL
-580 DRVEADIDNL
+580 DRVQSDIDNL
-590 RAAFQWSLEVSD
+590 RAAFQWSLETSD

-619 RNRIVEGRSWLD
+619 RNRIAEGRSWLD
-631 AGLYDEAAGRPVAP
+631 TALYDAAAAHAAP
-645 GVRVQALADAAVLD
+645 AVRAQALADAAVLD
-659 AWMAQR
+659 AWMVMGI
-665 SGKGAAEAEEAVAL
+665 GKGQPEADEAVAL
-679 AHSLNDPKLLARAL
+679 ARELDEPRLLARAL
-693 AAAGCVYGFLPA
+693 TAAGCVYGYLPG

-710 FAEAAVLARQ
+710 FAEASVLARQ
-720 TGDVWTLAQ
+720 TGDAWTLTQ
-729 ILGWQALIAMVV
+729 ILGWQTLISNIV
-741 GDPVAGRAAGEE
+741 GDPIAGRVTGEE
-753 GLALAQQAGSQLF
+753 GLALAQQIGTQVF
-766 SRQCRTHLGAAMNLQ
+766 SRQCRTHLGAAMNIQ
-781 GDLGSARALLSEV
+781 GDLGAARAVLSEV
-794 IAEAEPLG
+794 IAESEAAK
-802 ASVWTLQCLAFLS
+802 ASVWWVQCLCFLS
-815 QTLSYLGELDE
+815 QTCSFLGELDQ

-832 ASIDVARDI
+832 ACMPVARDT
-841 GHVPYEA
+841 GVVAYEA
-848 LGYWSLSVL
+848 LGHWSLSVL
-857 AIAASDVDALSQS
+857 AIAAGDAAALRESSQ
-870 SHAFAERFSAVPPEW
+870 AFAHFFSLVPPEW
-885 AAVTLDYL
+885 GSLTLDYL
-893 AVAELAA
+893 AVAEFAT
-900 GDLTA
+900 GDLVA

-917 TGFDMKYRAMEALL
+917 TGFGMKYRAMEALL
-931 TRARVGV
+931 TSARVAV
-938 TLGEVDRARDDAHRA
+938 AHGEIDRARDDAHRA
-953 LALGAAIN
+953 LAIGAAVD
-961 ARIGIADTLECLAGI
+961 ARIAIADTLECLAGI
-976 AGDDDHKAA
+976 AGGDDHQAA

-991 ADVLR
+991 ADFLR
-996 RRSRAVRFALYQPCY
+996 RSLGAVRFGLYQAGY
-1011 DADVSTLRAAMG
+1011 DADVSALRASMG
-1023 DEAFDQAWA
+1023 DEAFDRGWA
-1032 DGAALSIAEAVAYA
+1032 EGAALSTSEAVAYA

-1056 STGWASL
+1056 SNGWASL
-1063 TPAERDVVRLVG
+1063 TPAELDVVRLVA
-1075 EGLANKDIA
+1075 EGLPNKDIA
-1084 VRLFVSPRTV
+1084 LRLFISPRTV

-1118 RHC
+1118 RHP